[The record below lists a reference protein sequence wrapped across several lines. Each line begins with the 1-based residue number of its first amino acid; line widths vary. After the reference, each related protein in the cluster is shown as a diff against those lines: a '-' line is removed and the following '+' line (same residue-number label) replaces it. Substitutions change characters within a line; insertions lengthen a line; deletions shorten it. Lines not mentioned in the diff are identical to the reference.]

1 MAELS
6 DTQPLFPGNDEIDQL
21 HQILSNFGSLPT
33 PLVHTLEK
41 NMLLKEFLIPKKSKN
56 DILFKYKQKL
66 SERGV
71 NLLRKMLE
79 VDP

>member
-1 MAELS
+1 
-6 DTQPLFPGNDEIDQL
+6 
-21 HQILSNFGSLPT
+21 
-33 PLVHTLEK
+33 
-41 NMLLKEFLIPKKSKN
+41 MLLKEFLIPKKSKN